1 MDAVLRQVEQLPA
14 LLAVSRSAQVRDW
27 DCLTLDRAL
36 EWARYFQHLHHRFRA
51 RPQLREALGRRLR
64 RSQPLPLLGFPALGR
79 CPQLLGLALL
89 ENRALPP
96 AACRCLLRG
105 LLQPPGEGSGCDPRG
120 LALLARRKAAARLL
134 ALVPGPEGQLQAE
147 ARLLPGR
154 LREQGQEAEAR
165 LREQGQEAEAQLL
178 PGRLR
183 EEGQEAEA
191 RLLPGRLREQGQ
203 EAEARLLPGRLR
215 EQGQEAEARLREQGQ
230 EAEARLREQGQE
242 AEARLREQ
250 GQEAEARLLPGRL
263 REQGQEAEARLLLGR
278 LREEGQEAAEAAGQL
293 PWLRA
298 ALEQLPQPRACG
310 VVAAAL
316 ALLPQGCGTE
326 QAGDTDRA
334 AGSSQGG
341 YQAGAAGDG
350 CAAGLLLSW
359 LLGDQERFSAFCLCL
374 PSSQLAF
381 LAGHYSQLSRSYL
394 DLLTSWGSRLVY
406 DPLQGRW
413 VKSCLDKAE
422 LSWEELRERFI
433 CLCQGPALLRE
444 QTQAALELLRT
455 RDGDFKVRGLSVW
468 TDLLMEVGY

>member
-14 LLAVSRSAQVRDW
+14 LLAVSRSAQVRHW

-64 RSQPLPLLGFPALGR
+64 RSQPLPVLGFPALGR

-96 AACRCLLRG
+96 AACRCLLRS
-105 LLQPPGEGSGCDPRG
+105 LLQPPAGGSGRDPGG
-120 LALLARRKAAARLL
+120 LPLLARRKAAACLL
-134 ALVPGPEGQLQAE
+134 ASGPGPQGQLQ
-147 ARLLPGR
+147 
-154 LREQGQEAEAR
+154 
-165 LREQGQEAEAQLL
+165 
-178 PGRLR
+178 
-183 EEGQEAEA
+183 
-191 RLLPGRLREQGQ
+191 
-203 EAEARLLPGRLR
+203 
-215 EQGQEAEARLREQGQ
+215 
-230 EAEARLREQGQE
+230 
-242 AEARLREQ
+242 
-250 GQEAEARLLPGRL
+250 
-263 REQGQEAEARLLLGR
+263 AEARLLLGR
-278 LREEGQEAAEAAGQL
+278 LREEGQGAEAQLLREEGQETAGQ
-293 PWLRA
+293 PRWLRG

-316 ALLPQGCGTE
+316 ALLAQGCDTE
-326 QAGDTDRA
+326 QTGDADRA
-334 AGSSQGG
+334 ASSSQGG

-350 CAAGLLLSW
+350 CAAGFLLSW
-359 LLGDQERFSAFCLCL
+359 LLGNQERFSAFCLCL

>member
-105 LLQPPGEGSGCDPRG
+105 LLPPPGEGSGCDPRG

-134 ALVPGPEGQLQAE
+134 ALVPGPEGQLQ
-147 ARLLPGR
+147 
-154 LREQGQEAEAR
+154 
-165 LREQGQEAEAQLL
+165 
-178 PGRLR
+178 
-183 EEGQEAEA
+183 
-191 RLLPGRLREQGQ
+191 
-203 EAEARLLPGRLR
+203 
-215 EQGQEAEARLREQGQ
+215 
-230 EAEARLREQGQE
+230 
-242 AEARLREQ
+242 
-250 GQEAEARLLPGRL
+250 
-263 REQGQEAEARLLLGR
+263 AEARLLLGR